1 LSGGREQRLP
11 RILHVSEAFGGGV
24 QEMVTTLSER
34 LEAAGYPVAIA
45 YGRRPETPTDV
56 RERIA
61 PGVEL
66 FSLGWER
73 RTLPEQT
80 RAARRL
86 RRLVKAW
93 RPDVVHLH
101 SSFAGL
107 IGGIGLAG
115 LGVPTVYT
123 PHGYSFTM
131 GHQSPSR
138 QRAFRLAERL
148 TARRAT
154 VVGTVSEAEA
164 AAARTVAPAAKV
176 RAISNG
182 IPELDDRRPDE
193 PLPERPG
200 RPRVISM
207 GRVVPQHL
215 PYESARLLAAVT
227 DLAEVEW
234 IGGGGTGEIPA
245 SVVTDAGVPI
255 SGWVDRATALTK
267 LAEATVLL
275 HWTGWDGLPL
285 SVLEALA
292 LDVIVIGH
300 DIDAVREIVGPDQV
314 RATEEEGRELL
325 RRTLAEPELRARMMA
340 EQRRRRPQYGAATM
354 TAGWMALYDSL
365 LGRPGDGAAAPLA
378 SAGAGDDA
386 AANVVAV
393 RDR

>member
-1 LSGGREQRLP
+1 MSGGRGQRLP

-45 YGRRPETPTDV
+45 YGRRPETPPDV
-56 RERIA
+56 RGRVA

-73 RTLPEQT
+73 RTLPEQV
-80 RAARRL
+80 RAGRRL
-86 RRLVKAW
+86 RRLVKTW

-107 IGGIGLAG
+107 VGGMALGG

-138 QRAFRLAERL
+138 RRAFRLAERL
-148 TARRAT
+148 TAARAT
-154 VVGTVSEAEA
+154 VVVTVSEAEA

-176 RAISNG
+176 RVVHNG

-193 PLPERPG
+193 PLPRRDG
-200 RPRVISM
+200 RPRVIAM

-215 PYESARLLAAVT
+215 PHESARLLAAVA

-245 SVVTDAGVPI
+245 SVVSDAGVSI
-255 SGWVDRATALTK
+255 SGWVDRPTAMAKLGGATI
-267 LAEATVLL
+267 LL

-285 SVLEALA
+285 SVLEAMA
-292 LDVIVIGH
+292 EDVIVIGH
-300 DIDAVREIVGPDQV
+300 DIDAVREIVGPGQV
-314 RATEEEGRELL
+314 RATETEAGQLL
-325 RRTLAEPELRARMMA
+325 RHVLEDPQLREAMLR
-340 EQRRRRPQYGAATM
+340 EQRRRRPAYSATRM
-354 TAGWMALYDSL
+354 TAGWKDLYTSL
-365 LGRPGDGAAAPLA
+365 LEVPTNRGATPSDAAA
-378 SAGAGDDA
+378 AGDDA
-386 AANVVAV
+386 TAHAV
-393 RDR
+393 TGPRR

>member
-1 LSGGREQRLP
+1 LSGGRGQRLP

-34 LEAAGYPVAIA
+34 LEEAGYPVAIA
-45 YGRRPETPTDV
+45 YGRRPETPDNV
-56 RERIA
+56 RERVA

-73 RTLPEQT
+73 RTLREQA
-80 RAARRL
+80 RACRRL
-86 RRLVKAW
+86 RRLVQQW

-107 IGGIGLAG
+107 VGGVALAG

-131 GHQSPSR
+131 GHQSAAR
-138 QRAFRLAERL
+138 RRAFRLAERL
-148 TARRAT
+148 TAQRAT
-154 VVGTVSEAEA
+154 VVVTVSEAEA
-164 AAARTVAPAAKV
+164 AAARTVAPATKV

-182 IPELDDRRPDE
+182 IPELDGRRMDE
-193 PLPERPG
+193 PLPEHPG
-200 RPRVISM
+200 RPRVIAM

-215 PYESARLLAAVT
+215 PYESARMLAAVR

-245 SVVTDAGVPI
+245 SVVTDEGVPI
-255 SGWVDRATALTK
+255 SGWVDRQTALTK
-267 LAEATVLL
+267 LGEATVLL

-285 SVLEALA
+285 SVLEAMA
-292 LDVIVIGH
+292 DDVIVIGH
-300 DIDAVREIVGPDQV
+300 DIDAVREIVGPGQV

-325 RRTLAEPELRARMMA
+325 RQTLADPELRKQMLI
-340 EQRRRRPQYGAATM
+340 EQRRRRPEYGAAKM
-354 TAGWMALYDSL
+354 TEGWKELYASL
-365 LGRPGDGAAAPLA
+365 LGAPADGVVVPFP

-386 AANVVAV
+386 AAHVLVA

>member
-1 LSGGREQRLP
+1 LSGGRAQRLP

-56 RERIA
+56 RERVA

-73 RTLPEQT
+73 RTLPEQA

-93 RPDVVHLH
+93 RPDIVHLH

-154 VVGTVSEAEA
+154 LVGTVSEAEA
-164 AAARTVAPAAKV
+164 DAARTVAPAAKV

-182 IPELDDRRPDE
+182 IPELDDRRLDE

-200 RPRVISM
+200 RPRAISM

-255 SGWVDRATALTK
+255 SGWVERATALTK

-314 RATEEEGRELL
+314 RASEEEGRELL
-325 RRTLAEPELRARMMA
+325 RRTLAEPELRARMLA
-340 EQRRRRPQYGAATM
+340 EQRRRRPRYGAATM
-354 TAGWMALYDSL
+354 TAGWQALYDSL
-365 LGRPGDGAAAPLA
+365 LGRPGDGAGTPLA

>member
-1 LSGGREQRLP
+1 MTGGREGRLP

-34 LEAAGYPVAIA
+34 LEQAGYPVAIA
-45 YGRRPETPTDV
+45 YGRRPETPADV
-56 RERIA
+56 RERVA

-73 RTLPEQT
+73 RTLREQA
-80 RAARRL
+80 RACRRL
-86 RRLVKAW
+86 RRLVRQW

-107 IGGIGLAG
+107 VGGMALAG

-131 GHQSPSR
+131 GHQSAAR
-138 QRAFRLAERL
+138 RRAFRLAERL
-148 TARRAT
+148 TARGAT
-154 VVGTVSEAEA
+154 LVVTVSEAEA

-182 IPELDDRRPDE
+182 IPELDGRRMDD

-200 RPRVISM
+200 RPRVIAM

-215 PYESARLLAAVT
+215 PYESARMLAAVT

-245 SVVTDAGVPI
+245 SVVTDEGVPI
-255 SGWVDRATALTK
+255 SGWVDRQTALTK
-267 LAEATVLL
+267 LGEATVLL

-285 SVLEALA
+285 SVLEAMA
-292 LDVIVIGH
+292 DDVIVIGH
-300 DIDAVREIVGPDQV
+300 DIDAVREIVGPGQV

-325 RRTLAEPELRARMMA
+325 RQTLADPELRRQMLI
-340 EQRRRRPQYGAATM
+340 EQRRRRPEYGAAKM
-354 TAGWMALYDSL
+354 TEGWKELYASL
-365 LGRPGDGAAAPLA
+365 LRAPADGVVVPFP

-386 AANVVAV
+386 AAHVLVA